1 MSEMDQDVFSRRVL
15 AALCIDG
22 DIEGVQTFLEKTLP
36 SLPLE
41 RQRTVSHHLTG
52 DGVCDDLP
60 CAASIIHL
68 SETAARGVQ
77 AEAFA
82 YL

>member
-15 AALCIDG
+15 TALCIDG
-22 DIEGVQTFLEKTLP
+22 DIERVQTFLEKTLL

-41 RQRTVSHHLTG
+41 RHRTVCILLTG
-52 DGVCDDLP
+52 DGICDDLP

-68 SETAARGVQ
+68 SETAARGV
-77 AEAFA
+77 
-82 YL
+82 